1 MFSKVS
7 FSFRIILGIDRT
19 DVSVFIFHCQRV
31 GGEAETERKTE
42 EEREKKRERKTLYL
56 GYLLNTN
63 FSTTR
68 NIPEWSNQGK
78 SLVGI
83 THPTRPQRQCPLF

>member
-1 MFSKVS
+1 MSSKVS

-42 EEREKKRERKTLYL
+42 EEREKD
-56 GYLLNTN
+56 
-63 FSTTR
+63 
-68 NIPEWSNQGK
+68 
-78 SLVGI
+78 LVFGVFA
-83 THPTRPQRQCPLF
+83 QY